1 MKVLNSGEKNDSYA
15 GATLKTEFVL
25 VLLNYHIACLSW
37 SAGQPVVFRDTRQ
50 YIWIHTSRVV
60 KLTNYKYGTSV
71 MEYLIIALKLI
82 VGLSILNVWLVR
94 SKKPTPFRGGSARN
108 IEEEFKAYGLP
119 VWFMH
124 VIGTLKVILA
134 ILLIASIFYPQVE
147 AISAYGIAFLMLGA
161 VFMHIKI
168 SDPLKKSFPAFTFL
182 VFSLI
187 VALI

>member
-1 MKVLNSGEKNDSYA
+1 
-15 GATLKTEFVL
+15 
-25 VLLNYHIACLSW
+25 
-37 SAGQPVVFRDTRQ
+37 
-50 YIWIHTSRVV
+50 
-60 KLTNYKYGTSV
+60 

-124 VIGTLKVILA
+124 VIGTVKIVLA

-147 AISAYGIAFLMLGA
+147 AVSAYGIAFLMLGA

-168 SDPLKKSFPAFTFL
+168 SDPLKKAFPAFTFL
-182 VFSLI
+182 VFSLFI
-187 VALI
+187 ALI